1 MKTLLKIEEVAV
13 LIGSSV
19 QTINNWYA
27 FKRAQPDNEYAKMLP
42 EYEQASVRQTRLWN
56 KDDIQ
61 KFIEFKRAIPK
72 GCKGTMGVITQRYV
86 RKETKNVE
94 KSSEGSDSR
103 LF

>member
-27 FKRAQPDNEYAKMLP
+27 FKRAEPENEYAKMLP
-42 EYEQASVRQTRLWN
+42 DYEQAGERQIRLWN

-61 KFIEFKRAIPK
+61 KFIEFR
-72 GCKGTMGVITQRYV
+72 TVIFCTA
-86 RKETKNVE
+86 ENV
-94 KSSEGSDSR
+94 
-103 LF
+103 

>member
-13 LIGSSV
+13 LIGVSV

-27 FKRAQPDNEYAKMLP
+27 FKRAEPDNEYAKMLP
-42 EYEQASVRQTRLWN
+42 EYQQASERQLRLWD

-61 KFIEFKRAIPK
+61 KFIAFKRAIPK

-86 RKETKNVE
+86 KNGKTK
-94 KSSEGSDSR
+94 R
-103 LF
+103 

>member
-27 FKRAQPDNEYAKMLP
+27 FKRAEPDNEYAKMLP
-42 EYEQASVRQTRLWN
+42 DYEQAGERQIRLWN

-61 KFIEFKRAIPK
+61 KFVEFKRAVPK
-72 GCKGTMGVITQRYV
+72 GCKGAMGVITQRYV
-86 RKETKNVE
+86 RNGKKNN
-94 KSSEGSDSR
+94 
-103 LF
+103 